1 MILMRRKPDSRN
13 LRRLALASLLAL
25 AMRALIPLG
34 YMPGNVLAGEF
45 MVLCPTGLPA
55 GFLVDA
61 GHQHHSSHDSH
72 DTGMVDADRACP
84 IGTSLKY
91 AAAAPPDIAFAP
103 DVFRAHDAP
112 AVVLRVFHDSRPSR
126 PFQPRAPPRVAA

>member
-1 MILMRRKPDSRN
+1 MRRTSDSHT
-13 LRRLALASLLAL
+13 LRRLALAALLAL

-55 GFLVDA
+55 GFLVDEE
-61 GHQHHSSHDSH
+61 HQHHDHHDR
-72 DTGMVDADRACP
+72 GMVDADRACP

-91 AAAAPPDIAFAP
+91 AAAAPPDIAVAP
-103 DVFRAHDAP
+103 DVFHAHDVP
-112 AVVLRVFHDSRPSR
+112 DVVLRVFHDSQPSR